1 MFESDT
7 MNVFKAISSRRSIRQ
22 FKNRPVD
29 KDDLFML
36 IELGMQAPTAGNMQD
51 FRFIGVFDKE
61 TILKLPKACLDQYWI
76 TSAPALIV
84 VCSQPQLQATW
95 FGERGR
101 HVFATQNAAMA
112 TQNILLAA
120 HAMGLGACM
129 VSGFDQEKV
138 DAIFGVGGKG
148 RVEAIIPVGYPA
160 ETPDRKEENEMD
172 VMLYFEKWGND
183 KEDPALI
190 NKDYSIKLQQLIKK
204 VELESQSSR
213 DRTWQ
218 WLKDVQGRLKEQL
231 NKKEGKK

>member
-1 MFESDT
+1 
-7 MNVFKAISSRRSIRQ
+7 MNIFKAITTRRSIRQ
-22 FKNRPVD
+22 FKNNPVD

-36 IELGMQAPTAGNMQD
+36 IELGMKAPSSGNMQD
-51 FRFIGVFDKE
+51 FRFIGVREKE

-84 VCSQPQLQATW
+84 VCSQPSLQATW

-138 DAIFGVGGKG
+138 DKIFGVEGAG
-148 RVEAIIPVGYPA
+148 RVEAIIPIGYPA
-160 ETPDRKEENEMD
+160 EKPDKKEENEMD
-172 VMLYFEKWGND
+172 VMLYFEKWGNG

-204 VELESQSSR
+204 VELESKSSR
-213 DRTWQ
+213 DKTWT
-218 WLKDVQGRLKEQL
+218 WLKDVQGKLQEQL
-231 NKKEGKK
+231 NKPKEKK